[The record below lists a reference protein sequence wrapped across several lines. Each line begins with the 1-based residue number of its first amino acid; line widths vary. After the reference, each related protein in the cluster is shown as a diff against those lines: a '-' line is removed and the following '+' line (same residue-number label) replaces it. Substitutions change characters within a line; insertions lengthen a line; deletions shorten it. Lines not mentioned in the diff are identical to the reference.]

1 MLPWRFHLPQNRS
14 TSGLSGGMSER
25 SASGFETMSVVVRQS
40 WGIEWGSPATLME
53 ADGRVSEMRLF
64 VSGLRPCREV
74 LCPMNLQ
81 ESKARTGNIQAVG
94 GPWLC
99 QSRWQLQ
106 PLHIA

>member
-1 MLPWRFHLPQNRS
+1 
-14 TSGLSGGMSER
+14 MSER

-40 WGIEWGSPATLME
+40 WGIEWGSPASGDGVRQLNVKVTLME

-64 VSGLRPCREV
+64 VSGLRPCREA

-81 ESKARTGNIQAVG
+81 ETKARTGNVQVVG